1 MKKKALYLFAIAGLF
16 LASCSSSDDSD
27 ERQPQSVTYQANIK
41 SIIQNHCLSCHG
53 NPIANGAPMS
63 LTTYAEVVDA
73 VNTRFLID
81 RINDA
86 ANPMPEAGLL
96 PSSTRQLIE
105 TWVSQGMKEN

>member
-1 MKKKALYLFAIAGLF
+1 MKKNVLFFVLLGFF
-16 LASCSSSDDSD
+16 LVSCSSSDDSD
-27 ERQPQSVTYQANIK
+27 EPQPESVTYQANIK

-53 NPIANGAPMS
+53 NPVANGAPMS

-81 RINDA
+81 RINDT